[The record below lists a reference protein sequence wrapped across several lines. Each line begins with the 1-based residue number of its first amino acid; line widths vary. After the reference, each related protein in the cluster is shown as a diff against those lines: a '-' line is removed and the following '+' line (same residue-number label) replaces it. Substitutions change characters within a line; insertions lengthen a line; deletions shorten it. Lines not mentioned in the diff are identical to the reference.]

1 MNQNIKI
8 EICEMC
14 GRERKLTFHHFIP
27 KTCHTNKWFKK
38 NFSREE
44 MNKRGAALCSDCHK
58 FIHKTYTEK
67 ELGKNFNTFDKLMAD
82 PKILKFVKWV
92 KKQK

>member
-1 MNQNIKI
+1 
-8 EICEMC
+8 
-14 GRERKLTFHHFIP
+14 
-27 KTCHTNKWFKK
+27 
-38 NFSREE
+38 